1 MAEVGNTNQIEMNNS
16 QQSSVKTCKKCG
28 AVLPLDEF
36 YKRKNSS
43 DGHTP
48 YCKKCHNAMCSQYKR
63 NKIQKLEQKGR
74 QELLQEFTSR
84 ELILELKRR
93 GYEGKLQYVEVHNID
108 ISKLI

>member
-1 MAEVGNTNQIEMNNS
+1 
-16 QQSSVKTCKKCG
+16 
-28 AVLPLDEF
+28 
-36 YKRKNSS
+36 
-43 DGHTP
+43 
-48 YCKKCHNAMCSQYKR
+48 MCSQYKR

>member
-1 MAEVGNTNQIEMNNS
+1 MAELVTNQIEMNGL
-16 QQSSVKTCKKCG
+16 QQSLVKTCKKCG

-43 DGHTP
+43 DGHLP
-48 YCKKCHNAMCSQYKR
+48 YCKKCYKVMCLQYKR
-63 NKIQKLEQKGR
+63 NKKNKNR
-74 QELLQEFTSR
+74 QELLKEYTPR

-108 ISKLI
+108 IRNLT